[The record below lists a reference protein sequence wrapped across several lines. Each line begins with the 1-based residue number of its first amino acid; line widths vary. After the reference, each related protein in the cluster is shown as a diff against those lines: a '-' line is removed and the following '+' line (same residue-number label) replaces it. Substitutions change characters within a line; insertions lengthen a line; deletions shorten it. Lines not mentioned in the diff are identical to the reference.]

1 LTRAA
6 TRNAGERIDA
16 HSKLTSKGR
25 ARVED
30 VEALDNVDP
39 QPHNAAVAAA
49 GRQRKPYMGFA
60 RTLASV
66 LFVVALPIALLTTN
80 IRLLA
85 NAPLVYDYA
94 FDRYDAAETTG
105 LSREDLDHCGAELRE
120 YFNNGEKTFYC
131 PVTENGLPTPIFTA
145 RETAHMEDV
154 KALFVLVNRAQEA
167 SIVYVLLYAVA
178 FFIWAREGSVRQ
190 LAQQSLMG
198 LALGAVAIGGIGI
211 VAAFGFESA
220 FERFHTVAFT
230 NDLWKLNPATDHLI
244 QMFPE
249 GFWRDMT
256 ILLGAM
262 CALEALLIGAIS
274 AVYLI
279 GSRGERT
286 HLAGRID
293 LHPSSPQAA

>member
-1 LTRAA
+1 VD
-6 TRNAGERIDA
+6 ER
-16 HSKLTSKGR
+16 
-25 ARVED
+25 EQ
-30 VEALDNVDP
+30 LDNLD
-39 QPHNAAVAAA
+39 QPSDNTAVAVA

-66 LFVVALPIALLTTN
+66 LFVIALPIALLTTN

-105 LSREDLDHCGAELRE
+105 LSRADLDRCGGELRG
-120 YFNNGEKTFYC
+120 YFNNGEKTYYC
-131 PVTENGLPTPIFTA
+131 QVTENGLPTPIFTA

-154 KALFVLVNRAQEA
+154 KSLFVLVNRAQEA
-167 SIVYVLLYAVA
+167 TVVFVLLYAVA
-178 FFIWAREGSVRQ
+178 FFIWARDGQIRQ
-190 LAQQSLMG
+190 LASQALIG
-198 LALGAVAIGGIGI
+198 LALGVVVVGGIGV

-230 NDLWKLNPATDHLI
+230 NDLWKLDPATDHLI

-262 CALEALLIGAIS
+262 CAAEALAIGAIS
-274 AVYLI
+274 ALYLF
-279 GSRGERT
+279 GSRAERT
-286 HLAGRID
+286 HLSGRID